1 MKFIRTVN
9 YYETDKMQVT
19 HHSNYVR
26 FMEEA
31 RVAFLNEMGFGF
43 DKLEAEGMISPVV
56 SFECNLKSPTT
67 FADTIEIE
75 TGVLS
80 VTAAKFEIGYT
91 MTCKG
96 KLVCTAKS
104 VHCVTDKNG
113 RPIAI
118 KKNFPDFFKMLQD
131 NLN

>member
-19 HHSNYVR
+19 HHSNYVK

-31 RVAFLNEMGFGF
+31 RIAFLNEQGFGY

-56 SFECNLKSPTT
+56 SFECQLKSPTT
-67 FADTIEIE
+67 FADKIEIE
-75 TGVLS
+75 TKVSAL
-80 VTAAKFEIGYT
+80 TAAKFEISYS
-91 MTCKG
+91 MTCRG
-96 KLVCTAKS
+96 RLVCTAKS
-104 VHCVTDKNG
+104 VHCVTDRGG
-113 RPIAI
+113 RPLAL

-131 NLN
+131 NLE